1 MHYGPAGWPYGPLFV
16 ASHIALQHAHFISVV
31 GDLGFRLHLADAR
44 PIAVGLGQRDSTS
57 AVNPAKFASVHPQ
70 AWAHTL
76 NRKLE
81 GTIFPRVV
89 RTPRGRR

>member
-1 MHYGPAGWPYGPLFV
+1 MRFLFV

-57 AVNPAKFASVHPQ
+57 AVNPAKFASVHP
-70 AWAHTL
+70 
-76 NRKLE
+76 KL
-81 GTIFPRVV
+81 GRTPSIVNLKARFRRVV